1 MNLFLQKFKEARGQV
16 PLSTPEEEAEQA
28 NEVRK
33 ETNKNYVKFKQGL
46 IDKGMAQQQGM
57 GPQPAQGAM

>member
-1 MNLFLQKFKEARGQV
+1 MNLFLQKFKEASGQV
-16 PLSTPEEEAEQA
+16 PPSTPEEEAEQA